1 VEWIESNARSSNERA
16 LCGPGLDPSPRCGPG
31 PQLSRAEAPGCIA
44 PKCRRPGT
52 VQGVHWI
59 NHLGHGHPTDG
70 LRLSCRSYPTVQPCG
85 PLASRDPVS
94 DLQELSNTDYFFI
107 YSDGCDAGSFDGRDC
122 MAEAFT
128 TGSAHGAFAVIM
140 NARAGLG
147 VLGPDGVSLR
157 FHRLFWNGVFNENL
171 PAGPESL
178 TYGAVNQWSKEAVWF
193 GWRDSDPMPHGGW
206 TDAPTQHCFYELNL
220 FGDPSL
226 PILRPES
233 P

>member
-85 PLASRDPVS
+85 PLPGGGPVS
-94 DLQELSNTDYFFI
+94 DLQALSNSDYFFI
-107 YSDGCDAGSFDGRDC
+107 YSQACHCGSFDTAEC
-122 MAEAFT
+122 LAEAFT
-128 TGSAHGAFAVIM
+128 TKNACGAFAVIM
-140 NARAGLG
+140 NARWGWGAMESTDPSQCYHRWFWDAAFYTD
-147 VLGPDGVSLR
+147 PDHPDPDPPGT
-157 FHRLFWNGVFNENL
+157 GC
-171 PAGPESL
+171 
-178 TYGAVNQWSKEAVWF
+178 TYGAANQYSKEKNIFRFAAPA
-193 GWRDSDPMPHGGW
+193 DP
-206 TDAPTQHCFYELNL
+206 APPWWKEQFCMRWCF
-220 FGDPSL
+220 
-226 PILRPES
+226 
-233 P
+233 